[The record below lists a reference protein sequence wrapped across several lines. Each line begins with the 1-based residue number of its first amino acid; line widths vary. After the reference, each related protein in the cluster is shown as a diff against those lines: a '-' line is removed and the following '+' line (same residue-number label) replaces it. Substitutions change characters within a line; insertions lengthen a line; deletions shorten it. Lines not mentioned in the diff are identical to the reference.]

1 MQNIRNL
8 EKEERIGKTK
18 GYKGVIALLSV
29 LATMCIDQFVL
40 DIPFANVVFPLLVV
54 CAASMSAIKNFVI
67 VAIYSVIFELSC
79 IAWNPADLFRVHF
92 WLLEVFIGFMM
103 PFVLYKILNRKH
115 KNISVFSYAAI
126 ASLSEL
132 LYFWVSIVA
141 TVILWKVDPIAY
153 IVSDL
158 PYEAL
163 GALAT
168 FVCAVPVAAIYKLT
182 TGELTLRKRSCE
194 NVNL

>member
-18 GYKGVIALLSV
+18 GYKGFIALLSV
-29 LATMCIDQFVL
+29 LVTMCIDQFVL

-103 PFVLYKILNRKH
+103 PFALYKVLNRKH

-132 LYFWVSIVA
+132 LYFWASIVA

-153 IVSDL
+153 ILSDL

-182 TGELTLRKRSCE
+182 TEELTLRKKACE

>member
-1 MQNIRNL
+1 MQNIKNL

-18 GYKGVIALLSV
+18 GYKGFIALLSV

-103 PFVLYKILNRKH
+103 PFALYKVLNRKH

-153 IVSDL
+153 ILSDL

-168 FVCAVPVAAIYKLT
+168 FVCAIPVAAIYKLT
-182 TGELTLRKRSCE
+182 TGEMTLRKRSCE

>member
-1 MQNIRNL
+1 MQNIKNL

-18 GYKGVIALLSV
+18 GYKGFIALLSV
-29 LATMCIDQFVL
+29 VATMCIDQFVL

-103 PFVLYKILNRKH
+103 PFVLYKALNRKH

-153 IVSDL
+153 ILSDL

>member
-18 GYKGVIALLSV
+18 GYKGFIALLSV

-103 PFVLYKILNRKH
+103 PFVLYKVLNRKH

-153 IVSDL
+153 ILSDL

-168 FVCAVPVAAIYKLT
+168 FVCAIPVATIYKLT
-182 TGELTLRKRSCE
+182 TGELTLRKRACE

>member
-18 GYKGVIALLSV
+18 GYKGFIALLSV
-29 LATMCIDQFVL
+29 LVTMCIDQFVL
-40 DIPFANVVFPLLVV
+40 DIPFANIVFPLLVV

-103 PFVLYKILNRKH
+103 PFVLYKVLNRKH

-153 IVSDL
+153 ILSDL

-168 FVCAVPVAAIYKLT
+168 FVCAIPVAAIYKLT
-182 TGELTLRKRSCE
+182 TGEMTLRKRSCE

>member
-1 MQNIRNL
+1 MQNIKNL

-79 IAWNPADLFRVHF
+79 IDWNPADLFRVHF

-103 PFVLYKILNRKH
+103 PFALYKVLNRKH

-132 LYFWVSIVA
+132 LYFWASIVA

-153 IVSDL
+153 ILSDL

-182 TGELTLRKRSCE
+182 TEELTLRKKACE

>member
-1 MQNIRNL
+1 MQNIKNL
-8 EKEERIGKTK
+8 EKEERIEKTK
-18 GYKGVIALLSV
+18 GYKGFIALLSV

-40 DIPFANVVFPLLVV
+40 DIPFANIVFPLLVV

-103 PFVLYKILNRKH
+103 PFVLYKVLNRKH

-132 LYFWVSIVA
+132 LYFWVSIIA
-141 TVILWKVDPIAY
+141 TVILWKVEPIAY
-153 IVSDL
+153 ILSDL

>member
-1 MQNIRNL
+1 MQNIKNL

-18 GYKGVIALLSV
+18 GYKGFIALLSV

-67 VAIYSVIFELSC
+67 VAIYSVIFELSF

-103 PFVLYKILNRKH
+103 PFVLYKVLNRKH

-153 IVSDL
+153 ILSDL

-168 FVCAVPVAAIYKLT
+168 FVCAIPVATIYKLT
-182 TGELTLRKRSCE
+182 TGELTLRKRACE

>member
-8 EKEERIGKTK
+8 EKEERIEKTK
-18 GYKGVIALLSV
+18 GYKGFIALLSV
-29 LATMCIDQFVL
+29 LVTMCIDQFVL

-103 PFVLYKILNRKH
+103 PFVLYKVLNRKH

-153 IVSDL
+153 ILSDL

-168 FVCAVPVAAIYKLT
+168 FVCAIPVAAIYKLT
-182 TGELTLRKRSCE
+182 TGEMTLRKRSCE

>member
-103 PFVLYKILNRKH
+103 PFALYKVLNRKH

-132 LYFWVSIVA
+132 LYFWASIVA

-153 IVSDL
+153 ILSDL

-182 TGELTLRKRSCE
+182 TEELTLRKKACE

>member
-1 MQNIRNL
+1 MQNIKNL

-18 GYKGVIALLSV
+18 GYKGFIALLSV

-79 IAWNPADLFRVHF
+79 IAWNPVDLFRVHF

-103 PFVLYKILNRKH
+103 PFVLYKALNRKH

-153 IVSDL
+153 ILSDL

>member
-1 MQNIRNL
+1 MQNIKNL
-8 EKEERIGKTK
+8 EKEERIEKTK
-18 GYKGVIALLSV
+18 GYKGFIALLSV

-103 PFVLYKILNRKH
+103 PFVLYKALNRKH

-153 IVSDL
+153 ILSDL

>member
-18 GYKGVIALLSV
+18 GYKGFIALLSV

-103 PFVLYKILNRKH
+103 PFALYKVLNRKH
-115 KNISVFSYAAI
+115 KNISMFSYAAI

-153 IVSDL
+153 ILSDL

>member
-18 GYKGVIALLSV
+18 GYKRFIALLPV
-29 LATMCIDQFVL
+29 LVTMCIDQFVL

-103 PFVLYKILNRKH
+103 PFVLYKVLNRKH

-153 IVSDL
+153 ILSDL

>member
-1 MQNIRNL
+1 MQNIKNL

-18 GYKGVIALLSV
+18 GYKGFIALLSV

-79 IAWNPADLFRVHF
+79 IAWNPVDLFRVHF

-103 PFVLYKILNRKH
+103 PFVPYKVLNRKH

-153 IVSDL
+153 ILSDL

-182 TGELTLRKRSCE
+182 TGELTLRKKACE

>member
-1 MQNIRNL
+1 MQNIKNL
-8 EKEERIGKTK
+8 EKEERIEKTK
-18 GYKGVIALLSV
+18 GYKGFIALLSV

-79 IAWNPADLFRVHF
+79 IAWNPVDLFRVHF

-103 PFVLYKILNRKH
+103 PFVLYKALNRKH

-153 IVSDL
+153 ILSDL

>member
-1 MQNIRNL
+1 
-8 EKEERIGKTK
+8 
-18 GYKGVIALLSV
+18 
-29 LATMCIDQFVL
+29 
-40 DIPFANVVFPLLVV
+40 
-54 CAASMSAIKNFVI
+54 
-67 VAIYSVIFELSC
+67 
-79 IAWNPADLFRVHF
+79 
-92 WLLEVFIGFMM
+92 MM
-103 PFVLYKILNRKH
+103 PFALYKVLNRKH

-153 IVSDL
+153 ILSDL

-182 TGELTLRKRSCE
+182 TGELTLCKRSCE

>member
-1 MQNIRNL
+1 M
-8 EKEERIGKTK
+8 
-18 GYKGVIALLSV
+18 SV

-79 IAWNPADLFRVHF
+79 IAWNPVDLFRVHF

-103 PFVLYKILNRKH
+103 PFVLYKALNRKH

-153 IVSDL
+153 ILSDL

>member
-1 MQNIRNL
+1 MQNIKNL

-103 PFVLYKILNRKH
+103 PFALYKVLNRKH

-153 IVSDL
+153 ILSDL

-182 TGELTLRKRSCE
+182 TEELTLRKKACE

>member
-1 MQNIRNL
+1 MQDIKNL

-18 GYKGVIALLSV
+18 GYNGFIALLSI

-103 PFVLYKILNRKH
+103 PFVLYKVLNRKH

-153 IVSDL
+153 ILSDL

>member
-18 GYKGVIALLSV
+18 GYKGFIALLSV
-29 LATMCIDQFVL
+29 LVTMCIDQFVL

-153 IVSDL
+153 ILSDL

-163 GALAT
+163 GVLAT

-182 TGELTLRKRSCE
+182 TGEMTLRKRSCE

>member
-18 GYKGVIALLSV
+18 GYKGFIALLSV

-103 PFVLYKILNRKH
+103 PFALYKVLNRKH
-115 KNISVFSYAAI
+115 KNISMFSYAAI

-153 IVSDL
+153 ILSDL

-168 FVCAVPVAAIYKLT
+168 FVCAIPVAAIYKLT
-182 TGELTLRKRSCE
+182 TGEMTLRKRSCE

>member
-1 MQNIRNL
+1 MQNIKNL

-18 GYKGVIALLSV
+18 GYKGFIALLSV

-79 IAWNPADLFRVHF
+79 IAWNPVDLFRVHF

-103 PFVLYKILNRKH
+103 PFVLYKALNRKH

-153 IVSDL
+153 ILSDL

-168 FVCAVPVAAIYKLT
+168 FVCAVPVAAKGLV
-182 TGELTLRKRSCE
+182 KM
-194 NVNL
+194 

>member
-1 MQNIRNL
+1 MQNIKNL

-18 GYKGVIALLSV
+18 GYKGFIALLSV

-40 DIPFANVVFPLLVV
+40 DIPFANVVFPLFVV

-103 PFVLYKILNRKH
+103 PFVLYKALNRKH

-153 IVSDL
+153 ILSDL

>member
-1 MQNIRNL
+1 MQNIKNL

-18 GYKGVIALLSV
+18 GHKGFIALLSV

-103 PFVLYKILNRKH
+103 PFVLYKVLNRKH

-132 LYFWVSIVA
+132 LYFWVSVVA

-153 IVSDL
+153 ILSDL

>member
-1 MQNIRNL
+1 MQNIKNL

-18 GYKGVIALLSV
+18 GYKGFIALLSV

-103 PFVLYKILNRKH
+103 PFVLYKALNRKH

-153 IVSDL
+153 ILSDL

-168 FVCAVPVAAIYKLT
+168 FVCAVPVAAIYKLI
-182 TGELTLRKRSCE
+182 TGELTLRKKACE